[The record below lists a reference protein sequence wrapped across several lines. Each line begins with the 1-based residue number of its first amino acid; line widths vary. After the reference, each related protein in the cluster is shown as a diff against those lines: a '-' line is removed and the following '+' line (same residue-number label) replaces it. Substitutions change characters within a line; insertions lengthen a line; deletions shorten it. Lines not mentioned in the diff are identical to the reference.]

1 MYEKFLRALANI
13 CTRQLLE
20 EWPYGGEIGIK
31 SLGFHLMCSV
41 REPDRSH
48 ENMPLE
54 KISLFESKMVFIHVA
69 VGSVQ

>member
-1 MYEKFLRALANI
+1 MYKKFLSALANI
-13 CTRQLLE
+13 CTRQLSE
-20 EWPYGGEIGIK
+20 EWPYGGKKVLK
-31 SLGFHLMCSV
+31 SLRFHLMCSV